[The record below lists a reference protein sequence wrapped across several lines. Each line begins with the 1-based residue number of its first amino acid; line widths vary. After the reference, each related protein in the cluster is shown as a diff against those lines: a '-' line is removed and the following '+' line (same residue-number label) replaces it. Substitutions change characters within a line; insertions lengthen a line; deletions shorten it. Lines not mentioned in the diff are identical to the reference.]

1 MIAIIT
7 EKPSVGLD
15 IARIVGAN
23 EKRNGYMQGGDYL
36 VTWALGH
43 LVGLA
48 LPSFYGQERPSAD
61 SLPLIPEPFKLTIRQ
76 RKTEKGYGADPA
88 AAKQLSVIDSVLSRS
103 SSVIVATDAGREGEL
118 IYRYI
123 HAHLGCVL
131 PIQRLWISSLT
142 DEAIRTGLAD
152 LRDGKQYDNL
162 YAAADCRAKADWL
175 VGINASQAL
184 AVASGVGN
192 NSLGRVQTPTLA
204 LICSRWLEH
213 RGFLPSDYWTLHIT
227 LEKEGLFRQFR
238 YTGDIGDEA
247 ECKRLEPLIAPGTAV
262 HITKSGEKE
271 AHQLQPLL
279 YDLTALQKDCNV
291 HLDLS
296 AEQTLAAAQA
306 LYERKLITYPRTGSR
321 YIPNDVFSTVP
332 ALLRSALALP
342 QFVHLNRPDEWDKPS
357 TRSVDKAKVTDHHA
371 LLITGNHPSGLSE
384 TEEKIYVMIAGRMLE
399 AFGQKCVRNVRNY
412 TAEVGELEFISRTAT
427 IVRRGW
433 REVFGREED
442 QDEDE
447 TDRNERQADFT
458 QGEEYPLSGH
468 SFGKMKTRPKPLYT
482 EATLLSAMENCG
494 RDVADESARKAMK
507 ECGIGTPAT
516 RAAIISTL
524 FKREYIERSA
534 KSLVP
539 TEKGLFIYKA
549 VKDMRIADPQLTGD
563 WEKTLAD
570 IEAGKMASDSFL
582 EAIKIYTRQITREIL
597 SLDFAGAGGGPVVAC
612 PKCGEGRI
620 AFRHKVAK
628 CNNEKCGLLVF
639 RRFLNKELTDRH
651 LEQLFSSGTTKLIK
665 GFKGKR
671 GVAFDAQLTFDG
683 NFNVTFAEKKQ
694 LKGVSAKRHA
704 VKARL
709 RSGKK

>member
-48 LPSFYGQERPSAD
+48 LPSFYGQARPSAGN
-61 SLPLIPEPFKLTIRQ
+61 LPFIPEPFKLVIRQ
-76 RKTEKGYGADPA
+76 HKTEKGYAADA
-88 AAKQLSVIDSVLSRS
+88 AATRQLGVIGTILDRC
-103 SSVIVATDAGREGEL
+103 SSVIAATDAGREGEL
-118 IYRYI
+118 IFRYI
-123 HAHLGCVL
+123 YEHTGCVK
-131 PIQRLWISSLT
+131 PVKRLWISSLT
-142 DEAIRTGLAD
+142 DEAIRAGLAS
-152 LRDGKQYDNL
+152 LREGEQYDNL
-162 YAAADCRAKADWL
+162 YRAADCRAKADWL
-175 VGINASQAL
+175 VGINASSAL
-184 AVASGVGN
+184 AVASGTGN

-204 LICSRWLEH
+204 LICARWLEN
-213 RGFLPSDYWTLHIT
+213 RGFMPSDYWTLHVT
-227 LEKEGLFRQFR
+227 LEKEGRFRQFR
-238 YTGDIGDEA
+238 YTDEIRDEP
-247 ECKRLEPLIAPGTAV
+247 ECRRLESLIPPGTPIRIVKAEERDSV
-262 HITKSGEKE
+262 
-271 AHQLQPLL
+271 QLQPLL
-279 YDLTALQKDCNV
+279 YDLTSLQKDCNI
-291 HLDLS
+291 HHDLT
-296 AEQTLAAAQA
+296 AEQTLEAAQS
-306 LYERKLITYPRTGSR
+306 LYEKKLTTYPRTGSR
-321 YIPNDVFSTVP
+321 YIPDDVFATVP
-332 ALLRSALALP
+332 DLCKAALALP
-342 QFVHLNRPDEWDKPS
+342 RFAHIRRPRVWERPS
-357 TRSVDKAKVTDHHA
+357 VRSVDATKVTDHHA
-371 LLITGNHPSGLSE
+371 LLTTGRTPEGLTA
-384 TEEKIYVMIAGRMLE
+384 TEEQVYMMIAGRMLE
-399 AFGQKCVRNVRNY
+399 AFGLQSRRKVQTY
-412 TAEVGELEFISRTAT
+412 TAQAGDLEFVSRT
-427 IVRRGW
+427 VRRTDAGW
-433 REVFGREED
+433 REVFARDED
-442 QDEDE
+442 RDEDE
-447 TDRNERQADFT
+447 VNKEDDHAEFAVDETTEVT
-458 QGEEYPLSGH
+458 GH
-468 SFGKMKTRPKPLYT
+468 SFAKRKTTPKPLYT
-482 EATLLSAMENCG
+482 EASLLSAMEHCG
-494 RDVADESARKAMK
+494 REVPDEASKRAMAG
-507 ECGIGTPAT
+507 CGLGTPAT

-570 IEAGKMASDSFL
+570 IEAGKMAPDSFL
-582 EAIKIYTRQITREIL
+582 EAIKIYTRQVTREIL
-597 SLDFAGAGGGPVVAC
+597 SLDFAGAGGGLVVTC

-694 LKGVSAKRHA
+694 IKGVSAKRPTA
-704 VKARL
+704 KAGA
-709 RSGKK
+709 RSDKR